1 MTSIH
6 IKPVETPQE
15 MEAAKALRRRVF
27 VEEQGVREEEEYD
40 AYDEVAFHAVALHQ
54 GTVIGTG
61 RLFQDA
67 SGQSLIGRMAIE
79 ASWRRRGVGGQVLA
93 FLEGEAVQRG
103 FGRIVL
109 HAQTYVQDF
118 YAKHG
123 YQVEGDVF
131 LEAGIEHVLMTK
143 ML

>member
-6 IKPVETPQE
+6 IKPVETPE
-15 MEAAKALRRRVF
+15 EREAVKALRRRVF

-40 AYDEVAFHAVALHQ
+40 TYDDAAYHAVALHQ
-54 GTVIGTG
+54 GQVIGTG

-93 FLEGEAVQRG
+93 FLEREAVQRG
-103 FGRIVL
+103 FGRLVL
-109 HAQTYVQDF
+109 HAQTYVKDF
-118 YAKHG
+118 YAQHG

-131 LEAGIEHVLMTK
+131 MEAGIEHVLMAKT
-143 ML
+143 L